1 LDDETYFRSEV
12 KTSVTRGK
20 QFLVPRK
27 SVLTLEA
34 ALPGTWGQFEL
45 WAKPGMQRG
54 HLSGVGGRNSSRVRF
69 EETASGFE
77 RPSSNN
83 QVVPL
88 QAL

>member
-34 ALPGTWGQFEL
+34 L

-83 QVVPL
+83 RVVPL